1 MHPDTNASNRRR
13 SKKKS
18 QPKGDAARAPVL
30 IAARRPG
37 SPRLEKPSRRMKA
50 ASARPRTTDPTAP
63 SAAEAELDLGE
74 EVAPL
79 EAAQPRK
86 REARIVPRREDT
98 VDEAEQ
104 LRRRLLAQL
113 FQSEGQSAIT
123 RAADKYFQAGFE
135 LPVEQEAQLKL
146 LEHFDEARV
155 RSALQTLSGLLQ
167 TEEPRQLPLF
177 RQRLRRLEDYAD
189 EPPTRTAAAELRRV
203 LPA

>member
-18 QPKGDAARAPVL
+18 QPKGDAARAPLL

-50 ASARPRTTDPTAP
+50 ASARPRTSGP
-63 SAAEAELDLGE
+63 AEPEL
-74 EVAPL
+74 EVASAD
-79 EAAQPRK
+79 AAPVEPALPRK

-113 FQSEGQSAIT
+113 FQSEGRSAIT
-123 RAADKYFQAGFE
+123 RAADKYFQAGYE
-135 LPVEQEAQLKL
+135 LPIEQEAQLKV

-155 RSALQTLSGLLQ
+155 RAALQALSELLQ
-167 TEEPRQLPLF
+167 VEEARQLPLI
-177 RQRLRRLEDYAD
+177 RQRLRRLEDHAD
-189 EPPTRTAAAELRRV
+189 EAPTRAAAADLRRV